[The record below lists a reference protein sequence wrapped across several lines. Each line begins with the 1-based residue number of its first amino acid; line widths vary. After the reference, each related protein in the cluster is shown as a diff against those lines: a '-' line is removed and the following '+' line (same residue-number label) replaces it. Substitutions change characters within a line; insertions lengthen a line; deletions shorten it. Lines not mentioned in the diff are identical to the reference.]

1 MAGTIG
7 PSPLRRTW
15 YKFYVGL
22 HWRENSYA
30 PKSMGGVY
38 LRYAR
43 YHDRH
48 SSIHRLKHIS
58 HCSSYI
64 LLCFGLVRSGE
75 KQHMM

>member
-30 PKSMGGVY
+30 PSRWVVFTCDM
-38 LRYAR
+38 LDIMTA
-43 YHDRH
+43 
-48 SSIHRLKHIS
+48 IHP
-58 HCSSYI
+58 
-64 LLCFGLVRSGE
+64 FTD
-75 KQHMM
+75 